1 MYMNFIDWMA
11 RTSRKKKKKTYS
23 DYWKLLCI
31 CFSLLAQRQMTGNVL
46 EQMRRVQPTVFCS
59 GIVVANRW
67 PVHQHSP
74 TGRPQC
80 RRPPQTETHH
90 EPAGPGRPP
99 PSAMAVYEIGASR
112 APARPDGVCPTL
124 LFLHWNP
131 TPHPG
136 ASELDRYHVR
146 RSRGWAGGEAGGGAC
161 QKTPQNT

>member
-31 CFSLLAQRQMTGNVL
+31 CFSLLAQRQMSGNVL
-46 EQMRRVQPTVFCS
+46 EQMRRVQPTVLCS
-59 GIVVANRW
+59 SIVVANPLASTSTLAYGLTTVSASAPNR
-67 PVHQHSP
+67 
-74 TGRPQC
+74 
-80 RRPPQTETHH
+80 THH

-99 PSAMAVYEIGASR
+99 PPAMAVYEISASG
-112 APARPDGVCPTL
+112 APARPDGVCPAL

-136 ASELDRYHVR
+136 ASEPDRYHVG
-146 RSRGWAGGEAGGGAC
+146 RS
-161 QKTPQNT
+161 

>member
-67 PVHQHSP
+67 FSVKVVRHKNREFLC
-74 TGRPQC
+74 GRLWKKN
-80 RRPPQTETHH
+80 
-90 EPAGPGRPP
+90 AGLVPSSWNGSVPGFAHRIKTPSV
-99 PSAMAVYEIGASR
+99 SAMEILQQHFL
-112 APARPDGVCPTL
+112 RPGHFVTV
-124 LFLHWNP
+124 
-131 TPHPG
+131 G
-136 ASELDRYHVR
+136 
-146 RSRGWAGGEAGGGAC
+146 
-161 QKTPQNT
+161 